1 MPNFKACAALLA
13 LTVIA
18 CDERAT
24 PFAGYQRVSDG
35 VASKAGGLLGF
46 PCSRKEIIS
55 GITVDARIPD
65 EQCYKLR
72 PAQRYKGIW
81 LNEFEGSLFFENAS
95 TPAEVK
101 SRYRALRGLHGR
113 GKEWLTFSEKLEPSF
128 RRRHSNRNSSMFL
141 IDVIGRRAAHTG
153 RYGHM
158 GASESLM
165 IVDRINDAKFI
176 YLSPSNYLADD
187 LGK

>member
-1 MPNFKACAALLA
+1 
-13 LTVIA
+13 
-18 CDERAT
+18 
-24 PFAGYQRVSDG
+24 
-35 VASKAGGLLGF
+35 
-46 PCSRKEIIS
+46 
-55 GITVDARIPD
+55 
-65 EQCYKLR
+65 
-72 PAQRYKGIW
+72 
-81 LNEFEGSLFFENAS
+81 
-95 TPAEVK
+95 
-101 SRYRALRGLHGR
+101 
-113 GKEWLTFSEKLEPSF
+113 
-128 RRRHSNRNSSMFL
+128 MFL